1 MSFDWY
7 HRRPRD
13 FLQTVAKMS
22 LEERGAYA
30 TIVDL
35 IFLYDSPLEDD
46 DNVIAG
52 YLHCH
57 VNKWRPIRARLIA
70 AGHLMSVN
78 GMLEVPAICQE
89 VVWRRSQ
96 HNRLTEGG
104 HRGGIASGQAR
115 RNRRLAKHMLETEES
130 RGEE

>member
-1 MSFDWY
+1 MSFEWY

-70 AGHLMSVN
+70 AGLVFCAYALVEQLS
-78 GMLEVPAICQE
+78 PA
-89 VVWRRSQ
+89 WASPP
-96 HNRLTEGG
+96 LT
-104 HRGGIASGQAR
+104 
-115 RNRRLAKHMLETEES
+115 RRLMI
-130 RGEE
+130 